1 MSTSATSHLNST
13 IESLSGGL
21 AGAKPGAARSITSWI
36 DELKGNAKLSGIA
49 DELTKL
55 KALLSGDHVD
65 AAQLQKSLQSLGQHT
80 TKAAEAAEGAAADKI
95 KELGKLLTAAAGQ
108 LK

>member
-1 MSTSATSHLNST
+1 MPNTAHLNST

-21 AGAKPGAARSITSWI
+21 TGAKPGASRSITSWI
-36 DELKGNAKLSGIA
+36 ETLKGDAKLSGIA
-49 DELTKL
+49 SELTKL
-55 KALLSGDHVD
+55 KTLLDGDHVD

-80 TKAAEAAEGAAADKI
+80 TKSAEAAEGATAEKI
-95 KELGKLLTAAAGQ
+95 KELGKLLTTAAGQ